1 MKRIETICQVCGGPL
16 GVSLDGKTVRCPYCE
31 SVFFIDDPDY
41 IKMQSAAAAEK
52 KVMRQRESLAD
63 FVDRSC
69 DEIMETEPEAFR
81 DRENIRI
88 GLGVQDEKVY
98 LIHDDTALGSGK
110 YGFAVTD
117 RGFFCREPFSQTVEF
132 TSWEKIRA
140 GRRVR
145 GEGYFLTQGE
155 THLAYFTSVSEKT
168 RELLRRFGTDLQQKL
183 KEGQLN

>member
-16 GVSLDGKTVRCPYCE
+16 GISLDGKTVRCPYCE
-31 SVFFIDDPDY
+31 SVFFIDDPNY
-41 IKMQSAAAAEK
+41 IKVQAAVTTK
-52 KVMRQRESLAD
+52 KKMMKSRESIAD

-110 YGFAVTD
+110 YGFAITD
-117 RGFFCREPFSQTVEF
+117 RGFFCREPFSQKVEF
-132 TSWEKIRA
+132 TSWEKIKG

-145 GEGYFLTQGE
+145 GEDYYLTQGE
-155 THLAYFTSVSEKT
+155 IHLAYFTNVLPKT
-168 RELLRRFGTDLQQKL
+168 RELLRKFGTDIQQKL
-183 KEGQLN
+183 REGQLE